1 MPLFPSSLAAL
12 LLTLSFGSLAAPP
25 PLPALNIDIRESSVS
40 GISSGGFMSAQL
52 QIAHSSIIK
61 GAGIVAGGP
70 YYCSQDNVVTATTR
84 CTCTGEPLLDC
95 AVSAT
100 SAAVPDLV
108 SSTRTFFER
117 GLIDDPANIARQRV
131 VTLSGGQDPLVPA
144 PVTAQLHEYYRNM
157 GLPPQNL
164 KPVTLEQAGHT
175 MPTIGYG
182 GDCATTAEPFIGKCS
197 FDSAEAML
205 SWIYGPDSA
214 RARTDGEP
222 RGRFIEFDQRP
233 YIPKDDFS
241 SWFSSLLSS
250 NGLDTTGWLYV
261 PETCASGAP
270 CRLHVALHGCKQ
282 GQSYVPLQPPPGGGL
297 HYGTTFV
304 RNTGYDRWADTNNL
318 VVLFPQAVSIPG
330 KNPNG
335 CWDWWGYTDG
345 HYADRKGVQIRAI
358 RAMMDR
364 LSSGM
369 KP

>member
-1 MPLFPSSLAAL
+1 MSLFPARLAAL

-40 GISSGGFMSAQL
+40 GISSGAFMSTQL
-52 QIAHSSIIK
+52 QVAHSSIIK

-70 YYCSQDNVVTATTR
+70 YYCSQDDVVTATTR

-95 AVSAT
+95 AVSST
-100 SAAVPDLV
+100 SAAVPELV
-108 SSTRTFFER
+108 SSTRRFFER

-131 VTLSGGQDPLVPA
+131 ATISGGQDALVPA
-144 PVTAQLHEYYRNM
+144 PVTAQLHEYYRRM
-157 GLPPQNL
+157 GLPAENL
-164 KPVTLEQAGHT
+164 KPVTVAQAGHT
-175 MPTIGYG
+175 MPTTAYG
-182 GDCATTAEPFIGKCS
+182 GQCGSTAEPFIGNCS
-197 FDSAEAML
+197 FDSASAML

-214 RARTDGEP
+214 PARSDDKPG
-222 RGRFIEFDQRP
+222 GRFIEFDQRP
-233 YIPKDDFS
+233 YIPKGGFS
-241 SWFSSLLSS
+241 SFLWGS
-250 NGLDTTGWLYV
+250 GLDQTGWLYV
-261 PETCASGAP
+261 PERCARGAR

-282 GQSYVPLQPPPGGGL
+282 GQSYLPLRPPAGGGL
-297 HYGTTFV
+297 YYGTTFV
-304 RNTGYDRWADTNNL
+304 RNTGYDRWADSNDL

-345 HYADRKGVQIRAI
+345 HYADREGVQIRAI

-364 LSSGM
+364 LSSGA